1 MHEVGCHCND
11 SKEFCTDL
19 HIIALFGWLWLV
31 AGAVELICCVRK
43 ILVADWWLLVD
54 ANLV

>member
-1 MHEVGCHCND
+1 VGCHCND

-31 AGAVELICCVRK
+31 AGA
-43 ILVADWWLLVD
+43 DLLCEK
-54 ANLV
+54 NTGG